1 MNCSD
6 NHCSSCIFDILK
18 KILMLQQQEYDESTI
33 IGKSVLGSVNVSA
46 DTQQKELNNA
56 TTIAATNL
64 SGINANSTAN
74 KNDVT
79 NDFMAQT
86 QGMTAATFAGMAAQE
101 QTKKQND
108 KVEEAIKEVDE
119 KYKDS
124 EGTE

>member
-1 MNCSD
+1 
-6 NHCSSCIFDILK
+6 
-18 KILMLQQQEYDESTI
+18 
-33 IGKSVLGSVNVSA
+33 
-46 DTQQKELNNA
+46 LNNA

-64 SGINANSTAN
+64 SGVNANSTAN

-124 EGTE
+124 KGTE